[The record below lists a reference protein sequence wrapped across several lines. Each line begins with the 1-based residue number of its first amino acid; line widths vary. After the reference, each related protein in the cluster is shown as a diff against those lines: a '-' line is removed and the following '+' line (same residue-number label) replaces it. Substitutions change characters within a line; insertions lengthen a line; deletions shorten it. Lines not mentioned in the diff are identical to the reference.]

1 MFKVEKPATI
11 AWPVTVSIPR
21 DGGGTTK
28 ATFTGKFKILP
39 GAEFNAIYANG
50 GSDEDLVRNVL
61 VGWNDDLCDESGS
74 PLEFSEQNVDLII
87 SIPYRRA
94 AIVAAYLELAHGKK
108 AGGKN

>member
-1 MFKVEKPATI
+1 MFKVEKPTTI

-21 DGGGTTK
+21 NGGNVVK
-28 ATFTGKFKILP
+28 ATFTGEFRILS

-61 VGWNDDLCDESGS
+61 TNWGADLRDESDQS
-74 PLEFSEQNVDLII
+74 MDYNDENLNLIA
-87 SIPYRRA
+87 SVPYIRA